1 MSILL
6 LSPQR
11 VLSATHHCLQCI
23 YTSRGIDTIDSLLV
37 PFPYREY
44 STYAKPDDAYLMI
57 RRILA
62 MHIYSYKLHGDSRQ
76 NYLQAVKDFRR
87 IPFDIRAIRHYARSL
102 PGTTYNDAI
111 KTLTALLHNT
121 VLLEIDIVPYLWLQN
136 LTTTLQGLNHLA
148 CEKWEAF

>member
-76 NYLQAVKDFRR
+76 EYLQAVKNFRY
-87 IPFDIRAIRHYARSL
+87 IPFDTRAIRHYARSL
-102 PGTTYNDAI
+102 PSTTYHEAV

-121 VLLEIDIVPYLWLQN
+121 VLLEIDVIPYLWLQN
-136 LTTTLQGLNHLA
+136 LITQLQGSNSFA
-148 CEKWEAF
+148 REKWEVF